1 MTQLLVGI
9 LLVAVIL
16 LAMGVIWLATRRR
29 TSADGDFAALRHDMQ
44 TALSSHSQAVNTQL
58 GQVLQTVL
66 QQLGQVTSSLQE
78 GLSSSGQ
85 LVSQAQAA
93 VASELRS
100 SQEVLGRVGKQLG
113 EIQQAGRELSQA
125 TQTLQSV
132 LGGAKTRGSLGEV
145 ALEALLADALPRS
158 AYETQYRFS
167 TGAIV
172 DAIIRAGE
180 KIIAID
186 SKFPLESYRRM
197 ADSAPAASS
206 GSSSPEDA
214 RKDFFQAVR
223 KHAESVAE
231 KYILQ
236 NEGTLD
242 VALMFVPS
250 ESVYYELLM
259 TSDAKLGRL
268 DDHCRGKGILPV
280 SPNTLHAYL
289 SAILMGLKGMQVEE
303 NAKHLQAGLAG
314 LQSQLD
320 SFAKVYDTLGGHLR
334 HAQQCYDEADRKLDR
349 TRGHLEQMAQGSL
362 PEAQLPLK
370 ALEPASKD

>member
-16 LAMGVIWLATRRR
+16 LTMGVIWLATRRR
-29 TSADGDFAALRHDMQ
+29 TSADGDFAALRQDMQ
-44 TALSSHSQAVNTQL
+44 AALSSHSQAVNTQL

-93 VASELRS
+93 VASELRN

-172 DAIIRAGE
+172 DAIVRTGE
-180 KIIAID
+180 RIVSID
-186 SKFPLESYRRM
+186 SKFPLETYRRI
-197 ADSAPAASS
+197 AD
-206 GSSSPEDA
+206 SPEDA
-214 RKDFFQAVR
+214 RKEFFQAVR

-250 ESVYYELLM
+250 EGVYYELLM
-259 TSDAKLGRL
+259 TSDIKLGRL

>member
-1 MTQLLVGI
+1 MTQTLMAALI
-9 LLVAVIL
+9 AAVIL
-16 LAMGVIWLATRRR
+16 LALGIVWLSARRR
-29 TSADGDFAALRHDMQ
+29 GDGDSQISALRQDMQ
-44 TALSSHSQAVNTQL
+44 TALQTHSQAVNTQL

-66 QQLGQVTSSLQE
+66 QQLGQVTTSLQE
-78 GLSSSGQ
+78 GLSNSGQ
-85 LVSQAQAA
+85 LVSQAQSA
-93 VASELRS
+93 VATELRN

-113 EIQQAGRELSQA
+113 EIQQAGRDLSQA

-167 TGAIV
+167 TGGIV
-172 DAIIRAGE
+172 DAVIRSGE
-180 KIIAID
+180 KLIAID
-186 SKFPLESYRRM
+186 SKFPLETYRRLVE
-197 ADSAPAASS
+197 S
-206 GSSSPEDA
+206 GDDA
-214 RKDFFQAVR
+214 RKEFFQAVR

-268 DDHCRGKGILPV
+268 DDYCRSKRILPI

-314 LQSQLD
+314 LQSQLET
-320 SFAKVYDTLGGHLR
+320 FAKVYQTLGGHIR
-334 HAQQCYDEADRKLDR
+334 HAQQCYDDADRKLDR
-349 TRGHLEQMAQGSL
+349 ARGNLEQMAQGAL
-362 PEAQLPLK
+362 PDAPMR
-370 ALEPASKD
+370 ALEAASRD

>member
-29 TSADGDFAALRHDMQ
+29 TPADSDFAALRHDMQ

-66 QQLGQVTSSLQE
+66 QQLGQVTTSLQD

-93 VASELRS
+93 VASELRN

-172 DAIIRAGE
+172 DAIIRTGE

-186 SKFPLESYRRM
+186 SKFPLETYRRM
-197 ADSAPAASS
+197 ADS
-206 GSSSPEDA
+206 PEDA
-214 RKDFFQAVR
+214 RKEFFQAVR

-250 ESVYYELLM
+250 EGVYYELLM

-320 SFAKVYDTLGGHLR
+320 SFAKVYDTLGSHLR
-334 HAQQCYDEADRKLDR
+334 HAQQCHDEADRKLDR

-362 PEAQLPLK
+362 PEAPLPLK

>member
-1 MTQLLVGI
+1 MTQALFAGLIAVVISLALGI
-9 LLVAVIL
+9 V
-16 LAMGVIWLATRRR
+16 WLSTRRR
-29 TSADGDFAALRHDMQ
+29 GEGDSQISALRQDMQ
-44 TALSSHSQAVNTQL
+44 TALQAHSQAVNTQL
-58 GQVLQTVL
+58 SQVLQTVL
-66 QQLGQVTSSLQE
+66 QQLGQVTTSLQE
-78 GLSSSGQ
+78 GLMNSGQ
-85 LVSQAQAA
+85 LVSQAQSA
-93 VASELRS
+93 VATELRN

-113 EIQQAGRELSQA
+113 EIQQAGRDLSQA

-167 TGAIV
+167 TGGIV
-172 DAIIRAGE
+172 DAVVRSGE
-180 KIIAID
+180 KLIAID
-186 SKFPLESYRRM
+186 SKFPFESYQRLVE
-197 ADSAPAASS
+197 S
-206 GSSSPEDA
+206 GEDA
-214 RKDFFQAVR
+214 RKEFFQAVR

-268 DDHCRGKGILPV
+268 DDYCRGKRILPI

-314 LQSQLD
+314 LQSQLET
-320 SFAKVYDTLGGHLR
+320 FMKVYETLGGHIR
-334 HAQQCYDEADRKLDR
+334 HAQQCYDDADRKLDR
-349 TRGHLEQMAQGSL
+349 ARGNLEQMAQGAL
-362 PEAQLPLK
+362 PDVPMK
-370 ALEPASKD
+370 ALEAASKD

>member
-1 MTQLLVGI
+1 MTQTLMAALI
-9 LLVAVIL
+9 AAVIL
-16 LAMGVIWLATRRR
+16 LALGIVWLSVRRR
-29 TSADGDFAALRHDMQ
+29 GDGDSQISALRQDMQ
-44 TALSSHSQAVNTQL
+44 TALQTHSQAVNTQL

-66 QQLGQVTSSLQE
+66 QQLGQVTTSLQE
-78 GLSSSGQ
+78 GLSNSGQ
-85 LVSQAQAA
+85 LVSQAQSA
-93 VASELRS
+93 VATELRN

-113 EIQQAGRELSQA
+113 EIQQAGRDLSQA

-167 TGAIV
+167 TGGIV
-172 DAIIRAGE
+172 DAVIRSGE
-180 KIIAID
+180 KLIAID
-186 SKFPLESYRRM
+186 SKFPLETYRRLVE
-197 ADSAPAASS
+197 S
-206 GSSSPEDA
+206 GDDA
-214 RKDFFQAVR
+214 RKEFFQAVR

-268 DDHCRGKGILPV
+268 DDYCRSKRILPV

-314 LQSQLD
+314 LQSQLET
-320 SFAKVYDTLGGHLR
+320 FAKVYETLGGHIR
-334 HAQQCYDEADRKLDR
+334 HAQQCYDDADRKLDR
-349 TRGHLEQMAQGSL
+349 ARGNLEQMAQGAL
-362 PEAQLPLK
+362 PDAPMR
-370 ALEPASKD
+370 ALEAASKD

>member
-1 MTQLLVGI
+1 MTQALMAALIAV
-9 LLVAVIL
+9 VIL
-16 LAMGVIWLATRRR
+16 LAVGIAWLSTRRR
-29 TSADGDFAALRHDMQ
+29 SDGESQISALRQDMQ
-44 TALSSHSQAVNTQL
+44 TALQAHSQAVNTQL
-58 GQVLQTVL
+58 GQVLHTVL
-66 QQLGQVTSSLQE
+66 QQLGQVNTSLQE
-78 GLSSSGQ
+78 GLTNSGQ
-85 LVSQAQAA
+85 LVSQAQSA
-93 VASELRS
+93 VATELRN

-113 EIQQAGRELSQA
+113 EIQQAGRDLSQA
-125 TQTLQSV
+125 THTLQDV

-167 TGAIV
+167 TGGIV
-172 DAIIRAGE
+172 DAVIRSGE
-180 KIIAID
+180 KLIAID
-186 SKFPLESYRRM
+186 SKFPLETYRRLVE
-197 ADSAPAASS
+197 S
-206 GSSSPEDA
+206 GDDA
-214 RKDFFQAVR
+214 RKEFFQAVR

-268 DDHCRGKGILPV
+268 DDYCRSKRILPI

-314 LQSQLD
+314 LQSQLET
-320 SFAKVYDTLGGHLR
+320 FAKVYETLGGHIR
-334 HAQQCYDEADRKLDR
+334 HAQQCYDDADRKLDR
-349 TRGHLEQMAQGSL
+349 ARGNLEQMAQGAL
-362 PEAQLPLK
+362 PDVPMK
-370 ALEPASKD
+370 ALEAASKD

>member
-1 MTQLLVGI
+1 MTQI
-9 LLVAVIL
+9 LVAVLLALVIL
-16 LAMGVIWLATRRR
+16 LAIGVVWLSRRR
-29 TSADGDFAALRHDMQ
+29 PDAAKNDFAALRQEMQ
-44 TALSSHSQAVNTQL
+44 GALHSHSQAINNQMS
-58 GQVLQTVL
+58 QVLQTVL
-66 QQLGQVTSSLQE
+66 EQLGQVRASLQE

-85 LVSQAQAA
+85 LVSQTH
-93 VASELRS
+93 VALTTE
-100 SQEVLGRVGKQLG
+100 LGRVRTQLG
-113 EIQQAGRELSQA
+113 EFQQAGRELSQA
-125 TQTLQSV
+125 TQTLQNV

-145 ALEALLADALPRS
+145 ALESLLADALPRS

-172 DAIIRAGE
+172 DAIIRTGE
-180 KIIAID
+180 KIISVD
-186 SKFPLESYRRM
+186 SKFPLEAYRRM
-197 ADSAPAASS
+197 VDS
-206 GSSSPEDA
+206 GEDA
-214 RKDFFQAVR
+214 RKEFFQAVR

-250 ESVYYELLM
+250 EGVYYELLM

-314 LQSQLD
+314 LQSQID
-320 SFAKVYDTLGGHLR
+320 SFSKVYETLGGHLR

-349 TRGHLEQMAQGSL
+349 TRGNLEQMAQGAL
-362 PEAQLPLK
+362 PEAPIK
-370 ALEPASKD
+370 ALEPASRD